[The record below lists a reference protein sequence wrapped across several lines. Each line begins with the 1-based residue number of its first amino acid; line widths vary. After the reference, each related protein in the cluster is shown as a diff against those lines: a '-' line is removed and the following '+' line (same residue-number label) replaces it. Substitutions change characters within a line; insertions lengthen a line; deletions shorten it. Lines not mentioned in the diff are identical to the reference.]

1 MNNQFLPLALHNI
14 YAFQFSERRAGTN
27 HAYKKILFDNVFLKS
42 VTITKEGYNKKVKPG
57 FSYSPHPFVD

>member
-1 MNNQFLPLALHNI
+1 MLSN
-14 YAFQFSERRAGTN
+14 FQKDTPVQTMPI
-27 HAYKKILFDNVFLKS
+27 KKVLFDNVFLKS